1 MGNDII
7 TDHGSDL
14 RSPGHPRA
22 IPAPSTQPFATNLL
36 LASLPSKDYQ
46 HLLQN
51 CEIVD
56 LKPADILVSSGEP
69 IYHAFFP
76 IDSSISLVMQIKGGA
91 SLEAALIGNE
101 GMLGISLM
109 LGIDIAPFTAVVQ
122 GAGSALRITVPAFLR
137 ELEHSPAMN
146 RQLKRYIYVMLKQLI
161 QTAACTRFH
170 VVPERLGRLLLMIRD
185 RAHSDEFH
193 ITQEV
198 LAQMLGVRRV
208 GVTKAASMLQKNK
221 LISYSRGDVRILD
234 IAGLEAASCA
244 CYQADKDVY
253 ERILQFSS

>member
-7 TDHGSDL
+7 TDHGSSL
-14 RSPGHPRA
+14 SSPEHSRTA
-22 IPAPSTQPFATNLL
+22 SVPSPQPVAANLL
-36 LASLPSKDYQ
+36 LTSLPSKDYQ

-56 LKPADILVSSGEP
+56 LMPEDILDNSGEP
-69 IYHAFFP
+69 IYHAYFP

-101 GMLGISLM
+101 GMLGIALM
-109 LGIDIAPFTAVVQ
+109 LGIDIAPFRAVVQ
-122 GAGSALRITVPAFLR
+122 GAGSALRITVPSFLR
-137 ELEHSPAMN
+137 ELEHSPALN
-146 RQLKRYIYVMLKQLI
+146 RQLKRYIYVMLSQLV

-170 VVPERLGRLLLMIRD
+170 VVLERLARLLLMIRD

-193 ITQEV
+193 ITQEM

-208 GVTKAASMLQKNK
+208 GVTKAASLLQKNK

-234 IAGLEAASCA
+234 IPGLEAASCA
-244 CYQADKDVY
+244 CYQADKAIYD
-253 ERILQFSS
+253 RIMHFSP